1 MSPLHATAGNAQQG
15 ENAPIP
21 KVSVIIPTVLRED
34 LLRDCLES
42 LRQQAF
48 HDFETILISN
58 GAGNW
63 ANKLAAEFGC
73 TLVAFPENRGFAAAV
88 NAGIALS
95 RSPYVALL
103 NDDVRLENTWLE
115 LTFALLKTRAD
126 VSFCCGKI
134 YQSDGV
140 LLDNAGDAL
149 SLGGSA
155 WRLGFGRQDSASF
168 AAPRQVFAAPA
179 TAALFRRCLFDQI
192 GGLDEDFFS
201 YLEDIDFSL
210 RAGRSGSRGFY
221 LPQATCRH
229 QGSASLGESNP
240 TAVFRLL
247 TQNQLMILAKH
258 YPWRLLL
265 RMGPRIA
272 WSQMLWAVMAIRKN
286 RIGAYLS
293 GVAHFFWRFRKTIRK
308 RTRWRLDE
316 LQNFVALLRESEREI
331 YEDTTAADRDGQDTF
346 WRLYFFLF
354 PPSPGHKS
362 SVNPDLGHL
371 PG

>member
-1 MSPLHATAGNAQQG
+1 MSHLHATAGNAQQG
-15 ENAPIP
+15 ANAPIQ
-21 KVSVIIPTVLRED
+21 KVSVIIPTLLRDD

-42 LRQQAF
+42 LSQQTF

-63 ANKLAAEFGC
+63 ANKLASEFGC

-103 NDDVRLENTWLE
+103 NDDVCLEKTWLQ
-115 LTFALLKTRAD
+115 LTAALLEARPEL
-126 VSFCCGKI
+126 SFCCGKI
-134 YQSDGV
+134 YQADGV

-155 WRLGFGRQDSASF
+155 WRLGFGRKDSEPF
-168 AAPRQVFAAPA
+168 ATPRQVFAAPA
-179 TAALFRRCLFDQI
+179 TAALFRRSVFEQV
-192 GGLDEDFFS
+192 GGLDEDFFA

-210 RAGRSGSRGFY
+210 RVGRSGSRGLY

-229 QGSASLGESNP
+229 QGSASLGKSDP

-272 WSQMLWAVMAIRKN
+272 WSQMLWAAMAIRKN

-293 GVAHFFWRFRKTIRK
+293 GVTHFFWRFRKTIRK

-316 LQNFVALLRESEREI
+316 LQHFVTLLRESEREI
-331 YEDTTAADRDGQDTF
+331 YEDTTAADREGQDMF
-346 WRLYFFLF
+346 WKLYFSLF
-354 PPSPGHKS
+354 PPSPRRKS
-362 SVNPDLGHL
+362 PVNPDLGHL

>member
-1 MSPLHATAGNAQQG
+1 MSHLHVTAGNVQRGGKAQ
-15 ENAPIP
+15 IP
-21 KVSVIIPTVLRED
+21 KVSVIIPTVLRDD

-42 LRQQAF
+42 LRQQTF

-63 ANKLAAEFGC
+63 ANKLAGEFGC
-73 TLVAFPENRGFAAAV
+73 TLIAFPENRGFAAAM

-95 RSPYVALL
+95 RSSYVALL
-103 NDDVRLENTWLE
+103 NDDVQLEKTWLE
-115 LTFALLKTRAD
+115 LTAALLEARPD

-155 WRLGFGRQDSASF
+155 WRLGFGRKDSESF
-168 AAPRQVFAAPA
+168 ATPRQVFAAPA
-179 TAALFRRCLFDQI
+179 TAVLFRQSVFEQV
-192 GGLDEDFFS
+192 GGLDEDFFA

-210 RAGRSGSRGFY
+210 RAGRLGRRGLY

-229 QGSASLGESNP
+229 QGSASLGETDP

-247 TQNQLMILAKH
+247 TQNQLMILTKH
-258 YPWRLLL
+258 YPGRLLL

-272 WSQMLWAVMAIRKN
+272 WSQMLWAALAIRKN
-286 RIGAYLS
+286 RMGAYLS
-293 GVAHFFWRFRKTIRK
+293 GMAHFFWRFRKTVQK

-331 YEDTTAADRDGQDTF
+331 YEDTTAADRDRQDTF
-346 WRLYFFLF
+346 WKLYFFLF
-354 PPSPGHKS
+354 PPPQGHKS

-371 PG
+371 SG